1 MKPLQKHTSDFLEDF
16 QFNLSNRKK
25 QLYEALENLSSDND
39 AESIIIEFAN
49 SEIERIN
56 KILKTI
62 KKL

>member
-1 MKPLQKHTSDFLEDF
+1 MKQLQKHASDLLEDF

-39 AESIIIEFAN
+39 AESIMIQFAN
-49 SEIERIN
+49 LEIERIN
-56 KILKTI
+56 KMLKTI